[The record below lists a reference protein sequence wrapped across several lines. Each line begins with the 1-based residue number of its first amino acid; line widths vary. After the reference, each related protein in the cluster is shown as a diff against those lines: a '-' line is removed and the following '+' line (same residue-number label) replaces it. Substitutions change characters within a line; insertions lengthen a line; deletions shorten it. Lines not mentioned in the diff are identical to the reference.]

1 MMENMNTQEI
11 LKLDQKYIMPTYGGK
26 TVAFSHGKGCKLW
39 DIEGKE
45 YIDFLSGIAV
55 NALGHSHPKLVKA
68 IQEQASNLIHT
79 SNLYLIP
86 NQIELASILVEK
98 SFPGKCF
105 FCNSGAEASE
115 AAIKFARKYGHNN
128 EKGRYEIITMSGSF
142 HGRTYGALTA
152 TGQDKFHK
160 GFEPLLPGIKYAEFN
175 NIDSVKETV
184 TDKTC
189 AIMIEPIQGESGINP
204 AKKEFL
210 KQIRLLCDEN
220 DILLILDEVQCGMG
234 RTGKLFAYEYYG
246 ITPDIVTL
254 AKSLGGGVPIGAV
267 IANEK
272 VSSCISPGNHA
283 ATFGGNPL
291 ATKAAV
297 VTLKTILEDGLL
309 KNAETMG
316 NYFKDKLNELKG
328 KYNFIKE
335 VRGKGLMLG
344 VEIEPVA
351 NGAKGILLKCMDK
364 GLLIGTAGENVLRFL
379 PPLIVQKKEIDKGLT
394 ILEEVLANIK

>member
-1 MMENMNTQEI
+1 MNTQEI
-11 LKLDQKYIMPTYGGK
+11 IQLDAKYIIPTYAGK
-26 TVAFSHGKGCKLW
+26 TVAFSHGKGCKIW

-55 NALGHSHPKLVKA
+55 SGLGHSHPKLVEA
-68 IQEQASNLIHT
+68 IKEQAEKLIHT

-86 NQIELASILVEK
+86 NQIELASILVEN

-105 FCNSGAEASE
+105 FCNSGAESIE

-128 EKGRYEIITMSGSF
+128 EQNRPACLPAAGRYEIITMSGSF

-160 GFEPLLPGIKYAEFN
+160 GFEPLLPGFKYAEFN
-175 NIDSVKETV
+175 NIESVKNLI

-189 AIMIEPIQGESGINP
+189 AILIEPIQGESGINP
-204 AKKEFL
+204 AKEEFL
-210 KQIRLLCDEN
+210 KQVRLLCDEN

-246 ITPDIVTL
+246 ITPDMVTL

-272 VSSCISPGNHA
+272 VSSCIGPSDHA

-291 ATKAAV
+291 
-297 VTLKTILEDGLL
+297 
-309 KNAETMG
+309 
-316 NYFKDKLNELKG
+316 
-328 KYNFIKE
+328 
-335 VRGKGLMLG
+335 
-344 VEIEPVA
+344 
-351 NGAKGILLKCMDK
+351 
-364 GLLIGTAGENVLRFL
+364 VL
-379 PPLIVQKKEIDKGLT
+379 
-394 ILEEVLANIK
+394 

>member
-1 MMENMNTQEI
+1 MIENMKNKEI
-11 LKLDQKYIMPTYGGK
+11 AELDEKYIIPTYAGK
-26 TVAFSHGKGCKLW
+26 TIAFSHGKGCKIW

-45 YIDFLSGIAV
+45 YLDFLSGIAV
-55 NALGHSHPKLVKA
+55 SGLGHSHPKLVEA
-68 IQEQASNLIHT
+68 IKEQAEKLIHT

-86 NQIELASILVEK
+86 NQIELASILVEN

-105 FCNSGAEASE
+105 FCNSGAEANE
-115 AAIKFARKYGHNN
+115 AAIKFARKYGAG
-128 EKGRYEIITMSGSF
+128 KYEIITMSGSF

-152 TGQDKFHK
+152 TGQKKFHK
-160 GFEPLLPGIKYAEFN
+160 GFEPLLPGFKYAEFN
-175 NIDSVKETV
+175 NIESVKNLI

-189 AIMIEPIQGESGINP
+189 AILIEPMQGESGINP

-210 KQIRLLCDEN
+210 KQVRLLCDEN

-246 ITPDIVTL
+246 ITPDMVTL

-272 VSSCISPGNHA
+272 VSSCIGPGDHA

-297 VTLKTILEDGLL
+297 ATLKTMLGDNLID
-309 KNAETMG
+309 NAGKMG
-316 NYFKDKLNELKG
+316 DYFKDKLNSLKS
-328 KYNFIKE
+328 KYPFIKE

-344 VEIEPVA
+344 MEIAPITD
-351 NGAKGILLKCMDK
+351 GAKGILLKCMQK
-364 GLLIGTAGENVLRFL
+364 GLLIGTAGENVLRFV
-379 PPLIVQKKEIDKGLT
+379 PPLIVQEKEIDEGMA
-394 ILEEVLANIK
+394 ILEEVLDNV

>member
-1 MMENMNTQEI
+1 MNTQDWI
-11 LKLDQKYIMPTYGGK
+11 KLDAKYIISTYAGK
-26 TVAFSHGKGCKLW
+26 SVAFSHGKGCKLW
-39 DIEGKE
+39 DVEGKE

-55 NALGHSHPKLVKA
+55 NGLGHSHPKLVKA
-68 IQEQASNLIHT
+68 IQEQAANLIHT

-86 NQIELASILVEK
+86 NQIELAKILVEN

-105 FCNSGAEASE
+105 FCNSGAEANE
-115 AAIKFARKYGHNN
+115 AAIKFARKYGHS
-128 EKGRYEIITMSGSF
+128 KRPDKDEIITMSGSF

-152 TGQDKFHK
+152 TGQEKFHK
-160 GFEPLLPGIKYAEFN
+160 GFEPLVPGFKYAKFN
-175 NIDSVKETV
+175 DAKSVENLV
-184 TDKTC
+184 TGKTC
-189 AIMIEPIQGESGINP
+189 AIMIEPIQGESGVNP
-204 AKKEFL
+204 AKEEFL

-246 ITPDIVTL
+246 ITPDMITL
-254 AKSLGGGVPIGAV
+254 AKSLGGGIPIGAV

-297 VTLKTILEDGLL
+297 ATLKIMFEDNLI
-309 KNAETMG
+309 KNAELMG
-316 NYFKDKLNELKG
+316 NYFKDKLNGLKN
-328 KYNFIKE
+328 KYGFIRE

-344 VEIEPVA
+344 MEINPIP
-351 NGAKGILLKCMDK
+351 NGAKGILQKCIDK

-379 PPLIVQKKEIDKGLT
+379 PPLIVQKKEIDKGLK
-394 ILEEVLANIK
+394 ILEEILNNLGQKI